1 MIIVNATYFQSS
13 SWLLQVILTP
23 RLVHLFLNQ
32 LGWSSSTL
40 YFMCQSVLNFTT
52 LARSRKWKILETMSC
67 QHLNTI
73 WTQNT
78 GFLLPEMQLHRK
90 QTTFEAEAGILLA
103 TLYQPP
109 SFSTMERNLGSPS
122 ALAKTDIHVEEATY
136 SYVELNFLSNRFQSR
151 PYEHNSKEC
160 QCVGLAKSFA
170 RYVDL
175 QFPPCSWTHI
185 LPVAAQ
191 QPSFCRETPLCFS
204 FEASLLPAP
213 LNHNSPS
220 WQPGSPDTA
229 NLVLSTRA
237 RQGQWSEWAAEWKGD
252 CEERNDVPSRLQSR
266 FLSLFGLL
274 PPVLIWPAGTLS
286 STTLLAS
293 SNFYSCHRNTT
304 GVACH
309 HWEKTKL
316 AIY

>member
-1 MIIVNATYFQSS
+1 MDT
-13 SWLLQVILTP
+13 
-23 RLVHLFLNQ
+23 R
-32 LGWSSSTL
+32 
-40 YFMCQSVLNFTT
+40 
-52 LARSRKWKILETMSC
+52 
-67 QHLNTI
+67 
-73 WTQNT
+73 TQNT
-78 GFLLPEMQLHRK
+78 GFSTWNTLCIEHYVPLKQKLGFCWPPCTSPRPSPRWRGIWDRLQLWRK
-90 QTTFEAEAGILLA
+90 PTSMWTRPPTTVKLSWTSCQTLC
-103 TLYQPP
+103 
-109 SFSTMERNLGSPS
+109 
-122 ALAKTDIHVEEATY
+122 
-136 SYVELNFLSNRFQSR
+136 R
-151 PYEHNSKEC
+151 PYEHNSTEC

-185 LPVAAQ
+185 LLVVAQ

-213 LNHNSPS
+213 SNHNSPS

-237 RQGQWSEWAAEWKGD
+237 WQGQWSEWAAEWKGD

-274 PPVLIWPAGTLS
+274 PTFLIWPAGTLS